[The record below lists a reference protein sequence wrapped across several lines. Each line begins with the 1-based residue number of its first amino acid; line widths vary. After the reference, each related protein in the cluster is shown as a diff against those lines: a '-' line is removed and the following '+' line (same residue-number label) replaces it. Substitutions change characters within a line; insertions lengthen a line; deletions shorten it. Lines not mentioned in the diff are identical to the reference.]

1 MGIVRV
7 RIMQILR
14 KWTTWIAHMSPIH
27 AFLNKISS
35 WILITW
41 FWALTFRTNMK
52 ILGIWLSRI
61 PEFQLCSSMYY
72 LWLVVGSMDAVIS
85 WVLNSYIIYPILD
98 WIYNYCML
106 QMEQKM
112 LWENTKWNFSW
123 LYFCEWIYKM
133 NEIKKNYC
141 MSYILISLFNSQIL
155 DLLLLYCMKIMNY
168 RNFNFELIHC
178 SYMIQRSEW
187 TGNYFL
193 CFSKK
198 ISRAVC
204 LLFWAC

>member
-1 MGIVRV
+1 M
-7 RIMQILR
+7 
-14 KWTTWIAHMSPIH
+14 WIAHMSPIH

-41 FWALTFRTNMK
+41 FWALTFKTNMK

-61 PEFQLCSSMYY
+61 PEFQLCSSVYY

-85 WVLNSYIIYPILD
+85 WVLNSNFIYPILD

-106 QMEQKM
+106 QMEQKCY
-112 LWENTKWNFSW
+112 ER
-123 LYFCEWIYKM
+123 IQ
-133 NEIKKNYC
+133 NEILADYIFVSEYINEWNKKNYC

-155 DLLLLYCMKIMNY
+155 DLFLLYCMKIMNY

-178 SYMIQRSEW
+178 SYMIQRPEL

>member
-1 MGIVRV
+1 M
-7 RIMQILR
+7 
-14 KWTTWIAHMSPIH
+14 WIAHMSPIH

-41 FWALTFRTNMK
+41 FWALTFKTNVK

-61 PEFQLCSSMYY
+61 PEFQLCSSVYY

-85 WVLNSYIIYPILD
+85 WVLNSYFIYPILD

-133 NEIKKNYC
+133 NEIKKITAC
-141 MSYILISLFNSQIL
+141 HI
-155 DLLLLYCMKIMNY
+155 
-168 RNFNFELIHC
+168 
-178 SYMIQRSEW
+178 
-187 TGNYFL
+187 
-193 CFSKK
+193 
-198 ISRAVC
+198 
-204 LLFWAC
+204 FW